1 MWVGTKIALTIPFL
15 TNIFYNLNSK
25 KASRLPLIDCFNVLL
40 FVNLCIYIC
49 INIDIHMYIHFKVG
63 TTVHYPFFWQSNS
76 ISISSIFDCISL
88 TLCFRVRAH
97 SWAWHP
103 QIIHFRKE
111 GRDNFWPF
119 ISITSRS
126 KRRPTGWVSSISVV
140 RSLIFL
146 QDSQLQEEVHLLF
159 FRGFPI
165 NFWFWLVSILT
176 LLITHAFRW

>member
-1 MWVGTKIALTIPFL
+1 
-15 TNIFYNLNSK
+15 
-25 KASRLPLIDCFNVLL
+25 
-40 FVNLCIYIC
+40 
-49 INIDIHMYIHFKVG
+49 MYIHFKVG

-76 ISISSIFDCISL
+76 ISISSIFDCISF

-165 NFWFWLVSILT
+165 TGNDSSFTS
-176 LLITHAFRW
+176 HHAYHPQAFRFCICSMDSVRVRFPGQQLEKPISYWITWSKWEK

>member
-1 MWVGTKIALTIPFL
+1 
-15 TNIFYNLNSK
+15 
-25 KASRLPLIDCFNVLL
+25 
-40 FVNLCIYIC
+40 
-49 INIDIHMYIHFKVG
+49 MYIHFKVG

-76 ISISSIFDCISL
+76 ISISSIFDCISF

-159 FRGFPI
+159 FVDFNKFLILACVDSNFANNACFP
-165 NFWFWLVSILT
+165 LVNAKMDSVRVRFPGQQPERQYHT
-176 LLITHAFRW
+176 G